1 MEAILKTSLSKAQAD
16 ALFAEE
22 CILIG
27 SRDVISE
34 FRMVELF
41 GEWLAS
47 WAEEHSEHEGLL
59 QGGQDYNSYCSVF
72 GSEAHEIRYFTIT
85 GFYKAVTHHNIVNHI
100 HDHQQSPAGQ
110 IIDEVWKARAAR
122 RAAADAEEE
131 RRMNEAKAKRAAARA
146 ARKAAKEAQQAKEKP
161 ADRAE
166 SQQA

>member
-16 ALFAEE
+16 ALFNKE

-27 SRDVISE
+27 SRDAIAE

-47 WAEEHSEHEGLL
+47 WAEEHSKHEGFL
-59 QGGQDYNSYCSVF
+59 QGGRDFNSYCSVF
-72 GSEAHEIRYFTIT
+72 GGEAHEIRYFTIT
-85 GFYKAVTHHNIVNHI
+85 GFYKAVTHHNVVNHI

-110 IIDEVWKARAAR
+110 IIDEVWKARAAKQ
-122 RAAADAEEE
+122 AAADAEEI
-131 RRMNEAKAKRAAARA
+131 RQMDEAKAKRAAARA
-146 ARKAAKEAQQAKEKP
+146 ARKAAKEAQQAQEKP